1 MGVRRAV
8 DRAEAELKN
17 APSPVYTMG
26 PLIHNPQVL
35 EGLKKQGIRVLRE
48 DSLPETLTGAVVII
62 RAHGISPQLE
72 AGLISRGAVLA
83 DATCPHVRSGQN
95 RARALAGEGYRVFLA
110 GERHHGEIIGIQ
122 GFAPDCLVVANPE
135 EAARAA
141 EALFREEKPEKTA
154 LLGQTTISPDEYRAI
169 GEAIRPFFPGI
180 MIQDTICGAT
190 KDRQD
195 ALRRLCGE
203 VEAVIVAGGKDSANT
218 RRLLAIALSQGK
230 PAWLT
235 ETPGDIPRE
244 IRSYGV
250 VGLCAGAS
258 TPDTTINAI
267 EQALQTL

>member
-8 DRAEAELKN
+8 DRVEAELKK
-17 APSPVYTMG
+17 ARLPVYTMG
-26 PLIHNPQVL
+26 PLIHNPPVL
-35 EGLKKQGIRVLRE
+35 AGLKKQGIKVLRE

-95 RARALAGEGYRVFLA
+95 QARALTGEGYRVFLA

-141 EALFREEKPEKTA
+141 EALFREAKPEKTA

-169 GEAIRPFFPGI
+169 GEAIRPFFPDI
-180 MIQDTICGAT
+180 VIQNTICGAT

-195 ALRRLCGE
+195 ALRKLCGE

-218 RRLLAIALSQGK
+218 RRLLAIARSLGK

-244 IRSYGV
+244 IRSYGT

-258 TPDTTINAI
+258 TPDTIIDAVEDI
-267 EQALQTL
+267 LKAL